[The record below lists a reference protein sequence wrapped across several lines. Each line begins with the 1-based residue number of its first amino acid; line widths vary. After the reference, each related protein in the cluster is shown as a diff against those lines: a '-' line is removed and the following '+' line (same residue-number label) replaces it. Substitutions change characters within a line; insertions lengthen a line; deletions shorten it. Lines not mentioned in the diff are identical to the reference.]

1 MTVCASLTSG
11 TTIHQSDPCK
21 DNTFAKTE
29 AYIENFFDRIGRID
43 SATLNLSNEINSV
56 VDLVGDTVNGFINS
70 MLGGLQDQLAI
81 VIPEAI
87 KDLEK
92 ILPLPPFNFTIP
104 QIIAVE
110 LPLIPLVRTMFDG
123 LFCAATKIMK
133 GAKDALSDIITGA
146 AKNVLSGTACAAQ
159 EIVGAFTNNLI
170 NIVDSIA
177 APLINPISSV
187 FSPFGLFD
195 FNVKDTLLSAV
206 SAVRKVSNLFECDDE
221 KICPASS
228 KFKIDQGP
236 LKDMSEDEETTIFEN
251 MMSGVAISQGAT
263 EFANEFEESYGK
275 WNIFGSP
282 LSESSTL
289 TPCDFGNVTKCGAPT
304 VSFFGGDGFGAAGD
318 VLLGNIIDNVDTED
332 ALGDIIKVGSVIGVN
347 ITNPGQGYTD
357 PPIVTFQDSCNHGYG
372 AYGRAVIDQIPTSP
386 TFGQITSV
394 VITSEGENYPV
405 ESDEEVFYIVD
416 VIVEDPG
423 DDYDSGDTISIT
435 PDTVTSD
442 DISDNF
448 ILTIVDGKVI
458 DVEVL
463 NDIKVIGYNGLPT
476 LNIISLTGAGAILRP
491 IMSVVPPSKELVS
504 VIDCIS

>member
-81 VIPEAI
+81 EIPKAI
-87 KDLEK
+87 KKFETALRLLGRTTPE
-92 ILPLPPFNFTIP
+92 
-104 QIIAVE
+104 IIALE
-110 LPLIPLVRTMFDG
+110 IPLIPLVKTMFDS

-146 AKNVLSGTACAAQ
+146 AKNVLNGTACAAQ

-177 APLINPISSV
+177 SPLISPISGIFAEFIS
-187 FSPFGLFD
+187 FD
-195 FNVKDTLLSAV
+195 FNVKDTLLTAV

-228 KFKIDQGP
+228 KYKIDQGP

-372 AYGRAVIDQIPTSP
+372 AYGRAVIDQKPTSP

-423 DDYDSGDTISIT
+423 DDYSSGDTISIT

-448 ILTIVDGKVI
+448 NLTIVDGKVI

-463 NDIKVIGYNGLPT
+463 NNIKVIGYNGLPT
-476 LNIISLTGAGAILRP
+476 LNIISLTGTGAILRP
-491 IMSVVPPSKELVS
+491 IMSLVPPSKELIS
-504 VIDCIS
+504 IIDCIS